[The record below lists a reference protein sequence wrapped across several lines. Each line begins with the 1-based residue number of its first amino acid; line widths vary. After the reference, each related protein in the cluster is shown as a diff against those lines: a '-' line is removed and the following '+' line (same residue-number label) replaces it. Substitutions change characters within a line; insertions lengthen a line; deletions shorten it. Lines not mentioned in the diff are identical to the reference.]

1 MPLAVGSMFLF
12 TQVATGIDGLRERV
26 GEIEQPKNAWI
37 EIARQAG
44 SEIEKFL
51 TSAFICKVATVFFF
65 GNIDYTFDSFD
76 YTFA

>member
-65 GNIDYTFDSFD
+65 EI
-76 YTFA
+76 

>member
-1 MPLAVGSMFLF
+1 MMPLAVGSMFLF

-44 SEIEKFL
+44 SEIE
-51 TSAFICKVATVFFF
+51 S
-65 GNIDYTFDSFD
+65 S
-76 YTFA
+76 

>member
-44 SEIEKFL
+44 SEFESSWL
-51 TSAFICKVATVFFF
+51 QPCKIPVHSYAKLQLSYFF
-65 GNIDYTFDSFD
+65 
-76 YTFA
+76 

>member
-1 MPLAVGSMFLF
+1 MMPLAVGSMFLF

-44 SEIEKFL
+44 SEFE
-51 TSAFICKVATVFFF
+51 S
-65 GNIDYTFDSFD
+65 S
-76 YTFA
+76 